1 MKKQTQKEKNI
12 DTAKEAPKSNEGTKH
27 MIEAVQKMKEDV
39 YNGEF
44 NGSIDDLLSKLQTVC
59 DPCKEQEDDME
70 IEFVSFCRMLLLLLK
85 SGQIEEAKA
94 ELERIIEQSK

>member
-1 MKKQTQKEKNI
+1 M
-12 DTAKEAPKSNEGTKH
+12 KEAERINAESEG
-27 MIEAVQKMKEDV
+27 EEMK
-39 YNGEF
+39 
-44 NGSIDDLLSKLQTVC
+44 
-59 DPCKEQEDDME
+59 